1 MNAGRLSASAHPST
15 RGWSKQKSVTK
26 KEMRGYHAGDDFS
39 QIRRT
44 GDLRP
49 GKNELGADY
58 HPHPDRV
65 CRADDLLPGGQSRS
79 TDVGHQREY
88 FAVHRRDFVQ
98 HADGQLCPPA
108 AYGLG
113 AAVALLPHHGRLCAA
128 DAWHH
133 PECNRRVHV
142 AGQSPHEARSRQTA
156 ADRLGADAW
165 RHRNAGV
172 PEQHPSGAGKGGT
185 PEADDADRRNRLLGG
200 AGGAAARIQHCEH
213 GHYSQGHG
221 RKDGNGGEVP
231 PVPDV
236 PACSDSDGHLLLP
249 AAVRLA
255 LCVL

>member
-1 MNAGRLSASAHPST
+1 MNAGRLSASAHPSM

-65 CRADDLLPGGQSRS
+65 CRADDLLSGGQSRS

-88 FAVHRRDFVQ
+88 FAVHRRNFVQ

-172 PEQHPSGAGKGGT
+172 LEQHPSGAGKGGT
-185 PEADDADRRNRLLGG
+185 PEADDTDRRNRLLGG
-200 AGGAAARIQHCEH
+200 AGGGCCS
-213 GHYSQGHG
+213 YS
-221 RKDGNGGEVP
+221 
-231 PVPDV
+231 
-236 PACSDSDGHLLLP
+236 AS
-249 AAVRLA
+249 
-255 LCVL
+255 